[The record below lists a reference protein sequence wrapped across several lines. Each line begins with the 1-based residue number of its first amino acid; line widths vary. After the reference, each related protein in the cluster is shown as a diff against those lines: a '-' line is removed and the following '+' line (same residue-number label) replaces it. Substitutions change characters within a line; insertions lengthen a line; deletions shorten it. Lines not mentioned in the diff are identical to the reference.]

1 MNSDSFMQ
9 IFRLLLKMFDMFIES
24 LKRRR
29 KKELVILLSNTVKRM
44 NNMINRFLFM
54 VIHLCQKYM

>member
-1 MNSDSFMQ
+1 MQ
-9 IFRLLLKMFDMFIES
+9 IFRLLLKMFDMFIEL
-24 LKRRR
+24 LKR